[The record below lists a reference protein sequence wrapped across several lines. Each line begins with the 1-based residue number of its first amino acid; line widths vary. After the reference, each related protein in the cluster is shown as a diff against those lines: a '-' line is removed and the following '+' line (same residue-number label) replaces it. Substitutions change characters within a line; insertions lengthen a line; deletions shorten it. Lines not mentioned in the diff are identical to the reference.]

1 MRQTSWIA
9 TAAALILA
17 LYLVYL
23 MTAPKRQTI
32 RPLTEMQV
40 TAMLK
45 QGDEALHRK
54 DLNGIFN
61 LLAPHVKILGVSQD
75 RLRATLAR
83 DFQETGPLI
92 ATWKNLQFYGGQT
105 SATATFTLMV
115 GEDIPGMEARYFNYP
130 ITIILKP
137 VKIPTYF
144 GLFHT
149 TQWRITNVQTNVP
162 VDFEGP

>member
-1 MRQTSWIA
+1 MRRSSWIA
-9 TAAALILA
+9 IAVAIILA
-17 LYLVYL
+17 LYLVYI
-23 MTAPKRQTI
+23 MVAPRKQPL
-32 RPLTEMQV
+32 RPLTEIQV
-40 TAMLK
+40 AALLN

-54 DLNGIFN
+54 DLDGIFT
-61 LLAPHVKILGVSQD
+61 LLAPHIKILGASQG

-92 ATWKNLQFYGGQT
+92 ATWKNLQFYGGRT

-115 GEDIPGMEARYFNYP
+115 GEDTPGMEAEYFNYP
-130 ITIILKP
+130 ITITLKP